1 MSNLNTSLKYI
12 MELEELSE
20 RESIIHSL
28 NPLSKIIIT
37 IMFLFA
43 VASVDKYDV
52 SMLIGFI
59 FYPIIFIELADIPK
73 KILFKRVII
82 TLPFCIVMGIS
93 NLIFDKDILFYIGS
107 IPITYGVLSCSSII
121 IKVVLTV
128 ASVYILV
135 ATTSMEDI
143 FSSLRKMKIHQ
154 IIVSQFLLSY
164 RYISVI
170 LKETSSMYIA
180 YSLRSGNRK
189 GINLEHM
196 GVFLG
201 QILLKS
207 FERSE
212 EIYIAMKCRGFNGCY
227 PIVYEKKFGLKDYA
241 YVFILCISF
250 IFIRTINISVY
261 IFSLLN

>member
-1 MSNLNTSLKYI
+1 MSDLNTSLKYI
-12 MELEELSE
+12 RELEELSE
-20 RESIIHSL
+20 RESIVHSL
-28 NPLSKIIIT
+28 NPLSKMIVT

-59 FYPIIFIELADIPK
+59 FYPIILVELSDIPK

-82 TLPFCIVMGIS
+82 TLPFCVVMGIS
-93 NLIFDKDILFYIGS
+93 NLIFDKGILFYIGG
-107 IPITYGVLSCSSII
+107 IPITYGILSCSTII

-128 ASVYILV
+128 TSVYILV

-143 FSSLRKMKIHQ
+143 FSSLRKMKIPK
-154 IIVSQFLLSY
+154 IILVQLLLSY

-170 LKETSSMYIA
+170 LKETNSMYTA
-180 YSLRSGNRK
+180 YSLRSGNGK

-207 FERSE
+207 FARSE
-212 EIYIAMKCRGFNGCY
+212 EIYMAMKCRGFDGCY
-227 PIVYEKKFGLKDYA
+227 PVIYEKKFQLKDYA
-241 YVFILCISF
+241 YICILCISF
-250 IFIRTINISVY
+250 VYIRMINISVY